1 MPPHRRYISP
11 VLPTSARRLARA
23 LRALLV
29 ALVVAPL
36 PAQRLLPPGT
46 AAFELPIASPRASG
60 FVGRIVAVSRGESSF
75 GPGTEADVVLA
86 ENLPVLRLGGEQRPW
101 TVDFG
106 VGTQARFSLT
116 DPKSSLIS
124 NDWTVGF
131 DVSGQIGRA
140 GVAAQIY
147 HESSHLGDEYVDRF
161 GTRRLDWTREVL
173 MGWVGIPAGQATLR
187 IALGSVLVDQL
198 GLARTLAAVA
208 VDYRGRDG
216 YVGRTPARLVAG
228 IFTEAAAAT
237 RWRLSTSFRI
247 AVELGPQ
254 GGNRLALGLVAH
266 DGLSTQR
273 QFYQNES
280 RYVGTEIRFDL

>member
-1 MPPHRRYISP
+1 M
-11 VLPTSARRLARA
+11 
-23 LRALLV
+23 
-29 ALVVAPL
+29 
-36 PAQRLLPPGT
+36 
-46 AAFELPIASPRASG
+46 
-60 FVGRIVAVSRGESSF
+60 
-75 GPGTEADVVLA
+75 
-86 ENLPVLRLGGEQRPW
+86 
-101 TVDFG
+101 
-106 VGTQARFSLT
+106 
-116 DPKSSLIS
+116 
-124 NDWTVGF
+124 
-131 DVSGQIGRA
+131 
-140 GVAAQIY
+140 
-147 HESSHLGDEYVDRF
+147 
-161 GTRRLDWTREVL
+161 
-173 MGWVGIPAGQATLR
+173 R

-247 AVELGPQ
+247 AVEVGPQ